1 MAHEFGCSML
11 CWLKPALGIEFI
23 IIFRFFVSRLNDEF
37 PCLHFRRLFFVFT
50 QKAIEK
56 VSPVFKM
63 LFVIKNANRK
73 TIFRVFLNTLL
84 PAIPY
89 ATQLDLRFEKHM
101 PCYVHRTQILNL
113 TSAKGNSGATFRQLV
128 DNWSGG
134 SGGLHPTS
142 PFLCRQ
148 PKREPKNIYT
158 EAVIFCQTARVGFW
172 FLGCL
177 DRSHHYCNKWFH
189 WFKRVEYFPVFLAH
203 RWG

>member
-1 MAHEFGCSML
+1 ML
-11 CWLKPALGIEFI
+11 AETSIEFI

-63 LFVIKNANRK
+63 LFVIKNANRI

-89 ATQLDLRFEKHM
+89 ATQLDLSFEKHM

-113 TSAKGNSGATFRQLV
+113 TSAKGKLWGNLQTTSRQLK
-128 DNWSGG
+128 WRI
-134 SGGLHPTS
+134 GGLHPTS

-158 EAVIFCQTARVGFW
+158 EAVIFCQTARVSFW

>member
-1 MAHEFGCSML
+1 ML
-11 CWLKPALGIEFI
+11 AFSPPV
-23 IIFRFFVSRLNDEF
+23 FRFYTKSDWESFTSFQNA
-37 PCLHFRRLFFVFT
+37 FRNKERE
-50 QKAIEK
+50 QKNYI
-56 VSPVFKM
+56 SCVFKHT
-63 LFVIKNANRK
+63 FACNS
-73 TIFRVFLNTLL
+73 
-84 PAIPY
+84 
-89 ATQLDLRFEKHM
+89 LRDTVRSEVWKHM

-158 EAVIFCQTARVGFW
+158 DAVIFCQTARVSFW

-189 WFKRVEYFPVFLAH
+189 WFKRVEYFPVVLAH

>member
-37 PCLHFRRLFFVFT
+37 PCLHFGRLFFVFT

-113 TSAKGNSGATFRQLV
+113 TSAKGKLWGNLQTTSRQLK
-128 DNWSGG
+128 WRIRRS
-134 SGGLHPTS
+134 TS
-142 PFLCRQ
+142 HESFSLPPAETRTKKYIYWGCHFLS
-148 PKREPKNIYT
+148 NST
-158 EAVIFCQTARVGFW
+158 G
-172 FLGCL
+172 
-177 DRSHHYCNKWFH
+177 
-189 WFKRVEYFPVFLAH
+189 
-203 RWG
+203 

>member
-1 MAHEFGCSML
+1 MAHEFGCSLL

-56 VSPVFKM
+56 VSPLFKM

-113 TSAKGNSGATFRQLV
+113 TSAKGKLWGSLQTTSRQLK
-128 DNWSGG
+128 WRIRRS
-134 SGGLHPTS
+134 TS
-142 PFLCRQ
+142 HESLSLPPAETRTKKYIYWGCHFLS
-148 PKREPKNIYT
+148 NST
-158 EAVIFCQTARVGFW
+158 G
-172 FLGCL
+172 
-177 DRSHHYCNKWFH
+177 
-189 WFKRVEYFPVFLAH
+189 
-203 RWG
+203 

>member
-1 MAHEFGCSML
+1 ML
-11 CWLKPALGIEFI
+11 AETSIEFI

-63 LFVIKNANRK
+63 LFVIKNANRI

-89 ATQLDLRFEKHM
+89 ATQLDLSFEKHM

-113 TSAKGNSGATFRQLV
+113 TSAKGKLWGNLQTTSRQLK
-128 DNWSGG
+128 WRT
-134 SGGLHPTS
+134 GGLHPTS

-148 PKREPKNIYT
+148 PKREPKNLYT
-158 EAVIFCQTARVGFW
+158 EAVIFCQTARVSFW

-177 DRSHHYCNKWFH
+177 DRSHHYCNK
-189 WFKRVEYFPVFLAH
+189 
-203 RWG
+203 